1 MVRLERFCA
10 IRKRTR
16 DDVNREH
23 IRYNARLIYRIGKLI
38 NTQYR
43 RVKNQEKWDR
53 VMQVIGPMMYE
64 TGEVLG
70 CKVEM
75 TVNPELLTATLLYR
89 GEALYMVREEIRGIL
104 CFADELAVYEDKG
117 EFCFALTYSLCDAE
131 QEADNS
137 ERIQALRF
145 CLDASGGPKMEEDEI

>member
-23 IRYNARLIYRIGKLI
+23 IR
-38 NTQYR
+38 
-43 RVKNQEKWDR
+43 
-53 VMQVIGPMMYE
+53 
-64 TGEVLG
+64 
-70 CKVEM
+70 
-75 TVNPELLTATLLYR
+75 
-89 GEALYMVREEIRGIL
+89 YMVREEIRGIL

-145 CLDASGGPKMEEDEI
+145 CLDASGGPKMEECEI